1 MKDFRAAGEA
11 FSPLKRTCISS
22 KHEIYSLFPYFVCQ
36 FGQFVADLGWNLI

>member
-36 FGQFVADLGWNLI
+36 FGQFVADLG